1 MKKNLVIVIIV
12 IIILV
17 VAVIVGIK
25 FASNKDN
32 STSKN
37 VEGTLEEIMTKLYDG
52 IPDDQKPYLANT
64 VVTPENVEYYL
75 GTSDIEYKEALAS
88 EPLMSS
94 IAHSVVL
101 VRLNSQKDADSVK
114 EKIETNVNPVKWV
127 CVEVDRQ
134 NVKVASKG
142 DLVVLIMDNELADKI
157 LENFN
162 NL

>member
-1 MKKNLVIVIIV
+1 MKNKIFVIILVIVILIAVVV
-12 IIILV
+12 I
-17 VAVIVGIK
+17 GINLIGK
-25 FASNKDN
+25 KGVEE
-32 STSKN
+32 N
-37 VEGTLEEIMTKLYDG
+37 VEGSLETIMTKLYEG

-64 VVTPENVEYYL
+64 VVTADNTEYYL
-75 GTSDIEYKEALAS
+75 GTTDIEFKEPLAS

-101 VRLNSQKDADSVK
+101 VRLNSQEDANSVK
-114 EKIETNVNPVKWV
+114 EKIETNINPAKWI

>member
-1 MKKNLVIVIIV
+1 MKNKIFVIILVLVIVI
-12 IIILV
+12 
-17 VAVIVGIK
+17 VAVIMGIK
-25 FASNKDN
+25 FLGKENIEE
-32 STSKN
+32 N
-37 VEGTLEEIMTKLYDG
+37 VEGSLDTIMAKLYEG

-64 VVTPENVEYYL
+64 TVTKENAEYYL
-75 GTSDIEYKEALAS
+75 GTSDVEFKEALAS

-101 VRLNSQKDADSVK
+101 VRLNSQEDANSVK
-114 EKIETNVNPVKWV
+114 EKIETNINPAKWI

>member
-1 MKKNLVIVIIV
+1 MKNKLFIIIAVLIVLVIA
-12 IIILV
+12 V
-17 VAVIVGIK
+17 VVGV
-25 FASNKDN
+25 SLTNKN
-32 STSKN
+32 SVEEN
-37 VEGTLEEIMTKLYDG
+37 VEGSLEDIMVKLYEG
-52 IPDDQKPYLANT
+52 IPDDQKPYLGNT
-64 VVTPENVEYYL
+64 VVTSENAEYYL

-101 VRLNSQKDADSVK
+101 LRLNSQNDANAVK
-114 EKIETNVNPVKWV
+114 EKIKGNINPAKWV

>member
-1 MKKNLVIVIIV
+1 MKKNLVIVVIAIVILIVAIIV
-12 IIILV
+12 GV
-17 VAVIVGIK
+17 K
-25 FASNKDN
+25 FAGNKDD
-32 STSKN
+32 STQKN
-37 VEGTLEEIMTKLYDG
+37 VEGTLEEIMVKLYDG
-52 IPDDQKPYLANT
+52 IPDDQKPYLANP

-101 VRLNSQKDADSVK
+101 VRLNSQADASLVK
-114 EKIETNVNPVKWV
+114 EKIETNINPAKWV